1 MSGREAAEHSTLAS
15 DRQQRVLILNQYI
28 APDTTPSARYVS
40 TVARA
45 LADAGMQV
53 TVLAAEP
60 SYGEGLMR
68 APLQELRD
76 GVRIRR
82 LRMGSWRGRRSKL
95 RRFGGYLRYLAGAA
109 LVGRRIVRADPPDVV
124 MCFSNPPFVPLV
136 ARWLARR
143 AKGRMIY
150 VIHDIHPDVL
160 LATDWMF
167 LPAPIVGAWN
177 LLNHVMLE
185 AASTVVV
192 LGEGMKQLLVAEKGV
207 AAKRVHVIPLW
218 AEPELQP
225 ADRDEGL
232 RKDLGVGEDE
242 LLVLSTGNLGIM
254 HSLEPVVDGARRLD
268 GRPVRFVFVASGVHL
283 DHWRAR
289 FQGLG
294 NVSFMPYQT
303 DESFRRLVAA
313 CDAGLVPLSPGMER
327 FAVPS
332 RAYTFLSAGRAL
344 LTVMDPKA
352 DVARLISDNECG
364 FNAISGEDL
373 AAWVELNLASPA
385 DLQESGRRAREV
397 YEARF
402 TRKVILDRY
411 VALCIGTQNE
421 PTSPNTLVDEPDP
434 LTTPLSG

>member
-1 MSGREAAEHSTLAS
+1 MSGREAAEHSTPAG
-15 DRQQRVLILNQYI
+15 DRQQRVLILNQYV
-28 APDTTPSARYVS
+28 APDTTPSAHYVS

-45 LADAGMQV
+45 LAAAGMKV
-53 TVLAAEP
+53 MVLAAEP
-60 SYGEGLMR
+60 SYGEGMIP

-82 LRMGSWRGRRSKL
+82 LRMGSWRGRQSKL

-124 MCFSNPPFVPLV
+124 MCFSNPPLVPLV
-136 ARWLARR
+136 VGWLARR
-143 AKGRMIY
+143 AAGRMVY
-150 VIHDIHPDVL
+150 VIHDIHPDIL

-167 LPAPIVGAWN
+167 LPGPIVRAWN

-207 AAKRVHVIPLW
+207 ASERVHVIPLW

-225 ADRDEGL
+225 ADRDEDL
-232 RKDLGVGEDE
+232 REELGVREDE
-242 LLVLSTGNLGIM
+242 LLVLSTGNLGVM

-268 GRPVRFVFVASGVHL
+268 GRPVRFVFVASGVRL

-289 FQGLG
+289 FQGLA
-294 NVSFMPYQT
+294 NVSFVPYRT
-303 DESFRRLVAA
+303 GESFRRLVAA

-332 RAYTFLSAGRAL
+332 RAYTFLSAGRPL
-344 LTVMDPKA
+344 LTIMDPEA
-352 DVARLISDNECG
+352 DVARLVADSRCG
-364 FNAISGEDL
+364 FNAICGDDL
-373 AAWVELNLASPA
+373 ADWVELNLANRA
-385 DLQESGRRAREV
+385 DLQASGGQARKV

-402 TRKVILDRY
+402 TRKAVLDQY
-411 VALCIGTQNE
+411 VALCVGTQTE
-421 PTSPNTLVDEPDP
+421 PTSPDTRRSR
-434 LTTPLSG
+434 LSMESNG

>member
-1 MSGREAAEHSTLAS
+1 MSAREAAEHSTPAS
-15 DRQQRVLILNQYI
+15 DRQEHVLILNQYI
-28 APDTTPSARYVS
+28 APDTTPSAHYVS
-40 TVARA
+40 AVARA
-45 LADAGMQV
+45 LADAGMRV

-76 GVRIRR
+76 GLGIRR
-82 LRMGSWRGRRSKL
+82 IRMGSWRGRRSKL

-109 LVGRRIVRADPPDVV
+109 LVGRRIVRADPPDIV
-124 MCFSNPPFVPLV
+124 MCFSNPPLVPLV
-136 ARWLARR
+136 AGWLARR
-143 AKGRMIY
+143 ATGRMVY

-160 LATDWMF
+160 LATNWIF
-167 LPAPIVGAWN
+167 LPGPIVRAWN

-207 AAKRVHVIPLW
+207 AAERVHVIPLW

-332 RAYTFLSAGRAL
+332 RAYTFLSAGRPL
-344 LTVMDPKA
+344 LTVMDPQA
-352 DVARLISDNECG
+352 DVAQLVSDSRCG

-373 AAWVELNLASPA
+373 AAWAELNLVSRA
-385 DLQESGRRAREV
+385 DLQASGRRAREV

-411 VALCIGTQNE
+411 VALCVRTQTE
-421 PTSPNTLVDEPDP
+421 PISLGTLVHGSDP
-434 LTTPLSG
+434 LTTPLS